1 MKASWPE
8 SSWALNGR
16 IGDEAEMMLLISVG
30 QIAGGFQEQMILVN
44 ERTSSQK

>member
-1 MKASWPE
+1 MKGSWPE

-16 IGDEAEMMLLISVG
+16 IGDGAEMMLLVPAG
-30 QIAGGFQEQMILVN
+30 HIAGGFQEQMILVN